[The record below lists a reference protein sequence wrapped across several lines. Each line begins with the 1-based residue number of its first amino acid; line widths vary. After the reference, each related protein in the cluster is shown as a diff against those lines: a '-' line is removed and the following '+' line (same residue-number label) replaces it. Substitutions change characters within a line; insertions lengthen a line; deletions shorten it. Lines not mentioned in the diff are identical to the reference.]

1 MNETILAIFAHPDDE
16 CFGTGGT
23 LAKHTAPGGRV
34 VLACAT
40 RGEAGEISDPALATP
55 ETLGMVREAELRAS
69 CDVLGVKE
77 LHFLGYRDSGMEGT
91 PENDDPRCYHRADP
105 ARATRQLVALIR
117 EVKPQVVITFEPGGG
132 YGHPDHIAVSRHTT
146 AAYDLA
152 GDPEAYPDAG
162 AAWQPDRLFY
172 TAIPTSSFD
181 TLREQMKAMG
191 LDTSMFDRG
200 ARTMRRSFTDDQIT
214 TVLDVSAQL
223 EAKFAAF
230 ECHRTQHN
238 PDGLFRRI
246 PEELMR
252 EMMAREYYAQARPA
266 PVPGAARSDDLFS
279 GIQE

>member
-23 LAKHTAPGGRV
+23 LAKHTARGGRV

-55 ETLGMVREAELRAS
+55 ETLGTVREAELRAS
-69 CDVLGVKE
+69 CAVLGIE
-77 LHFLGYRDSGMEGT
+77 QLHFLGYRDSGMEGT

-105 ARATRQLVALIR
+105 VEATRQLVALIR

-132 YGHPDHIAVSRHTT
+132 YGHPDHVAVSRHTT

-162 AAWQPDRLFY
+162 AAWQPERLFY
-172 TAIPTSSFD
+172 TAIPTSTFEV
-181 TLREQMKAMG
+181 LRERMKALG
-191 LDTSMFDRG
+191 LDTSMFDQSG
-200 ARTMRRSFTDDQIT
+200 AVRRSFTDDLIT
-214 TVLDVSAQL
+214 SVVDVSAHL
-223 EAKFAAF
+223 DTKSAAF

-238 PDGLFRRI
+238 PNSLFRRI

-252 EMMAREYYAQARPA
+252 EVMAREYYAQARPA
-266 PVPGAARSDDLFS
+266 PDPGAARSDDLFS

>member
-1 MNETILAIFAHPDDE
+1 LNETILAIFAHPDDE

-23 LAKHTAPGGRV
+23 LAKHTARGGRV

-55 ETLGMVREAELRAS
+55 ETLGTVREAELRAS
-69 CDVLGVKE
+69 CAVLGIE
-77 LHFLGYRDSGMEGT
+77 QLHFLGYRDSGMEGT

-105 ARATRQLVALIR
+105 VEATRQLVALIR

-132 YGHPDHIAVSRHTT
+132 YGHPDHVAVSRHTT

-162 AAWQPDRLFY
+162 AAWQPERLFY
-172 TAIPTSSFD
+172 TAIPTSTFEV
-181 TLREQMKAMG
+181 LRERMKALG
-191 LDTSMFDRG
+191 LDTSMFDQSG
-200 ARTMRRSFTDDQIT
+200 AVRRSFTDDLIT
-214 TVLDVSAQL
+214 SVVDVSAHL
-223 EAKFAAF
+223 DTKSAAF

-238 PDGLFRRI
+238 PNGLFRRI

-252 EMMAREYYAQARPA
+252 EVMAREYYAQARPA
-266 PVPGAARSDDLFS
+266 PDPGAARSDDLFS